1 MHSCETYK
9 NLLSTI
15 APQRIAS
22 IDDDDFVEY
31 DVTEH
36 RELMHGIPEH
46 FAQKSGPIYID
57 PETIDSEEDEIV
69 NYPQCTT
76 GQICSDVVFFDV
88 VNFAS
93 FKRCRFSALPI
104 CFGPPIPCLIVLAI
118 RIHSWRVYFL
128 SRVGFKSLLLVFI
141 QNKTVLFQCIPV
153 KFIVDMCY

>member
-1 MHSCETYK
+1 MIVWI
-9 NLLSTI
+9 LI
-15 APQRIAS
+15 
-22 IDDDDFVEY
+22 
-31 DVTEH
+31 
-36 RELMHGIPEH
+36 
-46 FAQKSGPIYID
+46 AQKSGPIYID

-93 FKRCRFSALPI
+93 FKRCRFSAIPI

-128 SRVGFKSLLLVFI
+128 SRVGFQSQLLVFI